1 MVGIGYYHNFFSPL
15 PLVSQRPN
23 GAFLKL
29 RTQAETYTKTK
40 TKMAADT
47 ENEEI
52 SLKKR
57 MKWKQ
62 PIKQHTKWNTGERN
76 RERERERERER
87 PEGSLEVLWCD
98 FLVWDLA
105 EAADIFLLTPAIS
118 HNLHHFF
125 YTTIYTRPAPN
136 PPHKIS
142 QCLSKFS
149 AEFKSG

>member
-15 PLVSQRPN
+15 PQVSQRPN

-57 MKWKQ
+57 KKWKQ

-76 RERERERERER
+76 RERERERERETWRELRGVMMRLSGVR
-87 PEGSLEVLWCD
+87 PCRSSWY
-98 FLVWDLA
+98 FPA
-105 EAADIFLLTPAIS
+105 NSSHFSQSSPLLLY
-118 HNLHHFF
+118 HNLHK
-125 YTTIYTRPAPN
+125 TCTKPT
-136 PPHKIS
+136 S
-142 QCLSKFS
+142 
-149 AEFKSG
+149 